1 MMVVMKKE
9 HSQQELQA
17 VLDHLQEAGL
27 AAHTSTG
34 VERTVIGVIG
44 HIYPE
49 LSDELRSLPGVDQ
62 TVPISKPYKLA
73 SRELKPHD
81 TIVKVGNVEIG
92 GGSTVV
98 IAGQCSVD
106 TPDQMMA
113 TAQAVKEAGG
123 HLLRGGAFKP
133 RSSPHAFRGLVDEGL
148 RILAEAGAAYG
159 LPTVSEVMD
168 PRDVEV
174 VAERVD
180 LLQIGTRN
188 AQNYF
193 LLDEVGNC
201 NKPVLLKRGMAC
213 SVEEWLLCAE
223 YVLARGNPN
232 VILCERGIRTF
243 ETGTRFTLDVAAIP
257 LAKRLSH
264 LPVIADPSHGTGR
277 WYLVEPLSMACVAAG
292 ADGLMVEIHPDPD
305 RALSDG
311 AQSLNFANFHRLM
324 ERVKVVSEAVQRP
337 FARNSERK

>member
-1 MMVVMKKE
+1 MMVVMKKD
-9 HSQQELQA
+9 HTQQDLQA
-17 VLDHLQEAGL
+17 VLDHLQEEGL
-27 AAHTSTG
+27 SAHMSMG

-49 LSDELRSLPGVDQ
+49 LADELRAFPGVDE

-73 SRELKPHD
+73 SRELKPDD
-81 TIVKVGNVEIG
+81 TIVKVGNIEVG
-92 GGSTVV
+92 NGSTVI

-106 TPDQMMA
+106 TPEQMMA
-113 TAQAVKEAGG
+113 TAKVVKETGG

-133 RSSPHAFRGLVDEGL
+133 RSSPHAFRGLVEEGL

-168 PRDVEV
+168 PRDVET
-174 VAERVD
+174 VAEHVD

-193 LLDEVGNC
+193 LLDEVGNSK
-201 NKPVLLKRGMAC
+201 KPVLLKRGMAC
-213 SVEEWLLCAE
+213 TIEEWLLSAE

-243 ETGTRFTLDVAAIP
+243 ETGTRYTLDLAAIP

-264 LPVIADPSHGTGR
+264 LRSSPTPATAPGTGT
-277 WYLVEPLSMACVAAG
+277 W
-292 ADGLMVEIHPDPD
+292 
-305 RALSDG
+305 
-311 AQSLNFANFHRLM
+311 
-324 ERVKVVSEAVQRP
+324 
-337 FARNSERK
+337 

>member
-9 HSQQELQA
+9 HSQQELEA
-17 VLDHLQEAGL
+17 VLGHLEERGL
-27 AAHTSTG
+27 AAHTSQG

-49 LSDELRSLPGVDQ
+49 LSEELRAFPGVDT

-73 SRELKPHD
+73 SRELRPHD
-81 TIVKVGNVEIG
+81 TVVRVGDVEVG
-92 GGSTVV
+92 GGSTVI

-123 HLLRGGAFKP
+123 HILRGGAFKP
-133 RSSPHAFRGLVDEGL
+133 RSSPHAFRGLVEEGL
-148 RILAEAGAAYG
+148 RILADAGAAYS

-168 PRDVEV
+168 PRDVDL
-174 VAERVD
+174 VAEHVD

-193 LLDEVGNC
+193 LLDEVGKC
-201 NKPVLLKRGMAC
+201 DKPVLLKRGMAC

-223 YVLARGNPN
+223 YVLARGNQQ

-277 WYLVEPLSMACVAAG
+277 WYLVEPMSMASIAAG

-311 AQSLNFANFHRLM
+311 PQSLNFANFRQLM
-324 ERVKVVSEAVQRP
+324 ERVRLVSDAVQHP
-337 FARNSERK
+337 FARV

>member
-1 MMVVMKKE
+1 MMVVMKKD
-9 HSQQELQA
+9 HSPQELQA
-17 VLDHLQEAGL
+17 VLDHLEGGGL
-27 AAHTSTG
+27 SGHTIFG
-34 VERTVIGVIG
+34 VERTVIGVVG
-44 HIYPE
+44 QIYPE
-49 LSDELRSLPGVDQ
+49 LSEELRGLPGVDE
-62 TVPISKPYKLA
+62 TVPISRPYKLA

-81 TIVKVGNVEIG
+81 TVVKVGSVEVG

-106 TPDQMMA
+106 TPDQMLA
-113 TAQAVKEAGG
+113 TAQVVKEAGG
-123 HLLRGGAFKP
+123 HILRGGAFKP
-133 RSSPHAFRGLVDEGL
+133 RSSPHAFRGLVEEGL

-174 VAERVD
+174 VAEHVD

-201 NKPVLLKRGMAC
+201 DKPVLLKRGMAC

-277 WYLVEPLSMACVAAG
+277 WYLVEPMAMASVAAG
-292 ADGLMVEIHPDPD
+292 ADGLMIEVHPNPD
-305 RALSDG
+305 KALSDG
-311 AQSLNFANFHRLM
+311 AQSLTFANFHRLM
-324 ERVKVVSEAVQRP
+324 SRLSVVTEAMQRP
-337 FARNSERK
+337 LVRS

>member
-9 HSQQELQA
+9 HSQQDLQT

-27 AAHTSTG
+27 SAQMSTG
-34 VERTVIGVIG
+34 VERTVIGIIG

-49 LSDELRSLPGVDQ
+49 LSDELRALPGVDE

-73 SRELKPHD
+73 SRELKPQN
-81 TIVKVGNVEIG
+81 TVVRVGNVEVG
-92 GGSTVV
+92 AGTTVV

-106 TPDQMMA
+106 TPEQMME
-113 TAQAVKEAGG
+113 TAKAVKDAGG
-123 HLLRGGAFKP
+123 HMLRGGAFKP
-133 RSSPHAFRGLVDEGL
+133 RSSPHAFRGLVEEGL
-148 RILAEAGAAYG
+148 RILAEAGAAVG

-168 PRDVEV
+168 PRDVET
-174 VAERVD
+174 VAEHVD

-193 LLDEVGNC
+193 LLDEVGNSD
-201 NKPVLLKRGMAC
+201 KPVLLKRGMAC

-264 LPVIADPSHGTGR
+264 LPVVADPSHGTGR
-277 WYLVEPLSMACVAAG
+277 WYLVEPMSLASVAAG
-292 ADGLMVEIHPDPD
+292 ADGVMVEIHPNPD

-311 AQSLNFANFHRLM
+311 AQSLTFANFHLLM
-324 ERVKVVSEAVQRP
+324 DHVRSLSDALHRP
-337 FARNSERK
+337 FARV

>member
-9 HSQQELQA
+9 HSQKELQA
-17 VLDHLQEAGL
+17 VLDHLQEKGL
-27 AAHTSTG
+27 AAHMSVG
-34 VERTVIGVIG
+34 VERTVVGVVG

-49 LSDELRSLPGVDQ
+49 LSEELRALPGVDE

-73 SRELKPHD
+73 SRELRPHD
-81 TIVKVGNVEIG
+81 TVVTVGNVEIG

-106 TPDQMMA
+106 TPDQMLA
-113 TAQAVKEAGG
+113 TAKAVKEAGG
-123 HLLRGGAFKP
+123 HILRGGAFKP

-174 VAERVD
+174 VAEHVD

-193 LLDEVGNC
+193 LLDEVGKSD
-201 NKPVLLKRGMAC
+201 KPVLLKRGMAC

-223 YVLARGNPN
+223 YVLARGNKQ

-277 WYLVEPLSMACVAAG
+277 WYLVEPMSMAAIAAG
-292 ADGLMVEIHPDPD
+292 ADGLMVEIHPNPD
-305 RALSDG
+305 KALSDG

-324 ERVKVVSEAVQRP
+324 ESVRAISETVKRPLARV
-337 FARNSERK
+337 

>member
-9 HSQQELQA
+9 HSQQDLQA
-17 VLDHLQEAGL
+17 VLDHLQERGL
-27 AAHTSTG
+27 SAHMSTG

-49 LSDELRSLPGVDQ
+49 LADELHAFPGVDG

-73 SRELKPHD
+73 SRELKPAD

-98 IAGQCSVD
+98 VAGQCSVD
-106 TPDQMMA
+106 TPEQMLE
-113 TAQAVKEAGG
+113 TARAVKAAGG

-148 RILAEAGAAYG
+148 RILAEAGAAVG

-174 VAERVD
+174 VAEHVD

-188 AQNYF
+188 AQNYY

-201 NKPVLLKRGMAC
+201 DKPVLLKRGMAC

-232 VILCERGIRTF
+232 VILCERGIGTF

-277 WYLVEPLSMACVAAG
+277 WYLVEPMSLASVAAG

-311 AQSLNFANFHRLM
+311 AQSLNFENFRRLM
-324 ERVKVVSEAVQRP
+324 GRLRVLSEALEHP
-337 FARNSERK
+337 LARI

>member
-1 MMVVMKKE
+1 MMVVMKKD
-9 HSQQELQA
+9 HSPQELQA
-17 VLDHLQEAGL
+17 VLDHLEGGGL
-27 AAHTSTG
+27 SGHMIIG
-34 VERTVIGVIG
+34 VERKVIGVVG
-44 HIYPE
+44 QIYPE
-49 LSDELRSLPGVDQ
+49 LSDELRGLSGVDE
-62 TVPISKPYKLA
+62 TVPISRPYKLA
-73 SRELKPHD
+73 SRELRPHD
-81 TIVKVGNVEIG
+81 TIVKVGDVEVG

-106 TPDQMMA
+106 TPDQMLA
-113 TAQAVKEAGG
+113 TAKVVRESGG
-123 HLLRGGAFKP
+123 HILRGGAFKP
-133 RSSPHAFRGLVDEGL
+133 RSSPHAFRGLVEEGL

-174 VAERVD
+174 VAEHVD

-264 LPVIADPSHGTGR
+264 LPVVADPSHGTGR
-277 WYLVEPLSMACVAAG
+277 WYLVEPMAMASVAAG
-292 ADGLMVEIHPDPD
+292 ADGVMIEVHPNPD
-305 RALSDG
+305 KALSDG
-311 AQSLNFANFHRLM
+311 AQSLTFANFRRLM
-324 ERVKVVSEAVQRP
+324 SRLGVVSDAMQRP
-337 FARNSERK
+337 LART

>member
-9 HSQQELQA
+9 HSQQDLQA
-17 VLDHLQEAGL
+17 VLDHLQERGL
-27 AAHTSTG
+27 SAHMSTG

-49 LSDELRSLPGVDQ
+49 LADELHAFPGVDG

-73 SRELKPHD
+73 SRELKPAD
-81 TIVKVGNVEIG
+81 TVVKVGNVEIG
-92 GGSTVV
+92 NGETVV

-106 TPDQMMA
+106 TPEQMLE
-113 TAQAVKEAGG
+113 TARAVRAAGG

-148 RILAEAGAAYG
+148 RILADAGAAVG

-174 VAERVD
+174 VAEHVD

-188 AQNYF
+188 AQNYY

-201 NKPVLLKRGMAC
+201 DKPVLLKRGMAC

-277 WYLVEPLSMACVAAG
+277 WYLVEPMSLASVAAG

-311 AQSLNFANFHRLM
+311 AQSLTFANFAHLM
-324 ERVKVVSEAVQRP
+324 DGVRAVSDAVRRPLARV
-337 FARNSERK
+337 

>member
-9 HSQQELQA
+9 HSQQDLQA
-17 VLDHLQEAGL
+17 VLDHLREAGL
-27 AAHTSTG
+27 SAHMSMG
-34 VERTVIGVIG
+34 VERTVVGVIG

-49 LSDELRSLPGVDQ
+49 LAEELRAFPGVDE

-81 TIVKVGNVEIG
+81 TVVKVGNVEVG
-92 GGSTVV
+92 AGTTVV

-106 TPDQMMA
+106 TPEQMME
-113 TAQAVKEAGG
+113 TALAVKEAGG
-123 HLLRGGAFKP
+123 HMLRGGAFKP

-148 RILAEAGAAYG
+148 RILAEAGAAVG

-168 PRDVEV
+168 PRDVEI
-174 VAERVD
+174 VAEHVD

-193 LLDEVGNC
+193 LLDEVGNAD
-201 NKPVLLKRGMAC
+201 KPVLLKRGMAC

-264 LPVIADPSHGTGR
+264 LPVISDPSHGTGR
-277 WYLVEPLSMACVAAG
+277 WYLVEPMSLASVAAG
-292 ADGLMVEIHPDPD
+292 ADGLMVEIHPNPD

-311 AQSLNFANFHRLM
+311 AQSLTFANFHKLM
-324 ERVKVVSEAVQRP
+324 DRVRSLSDALQRP
-337 FARNSERK
+337 LARV

>member
-1 MMVVMKKE
+1 MMVVMKKD
-9 HSQQELQA
+9 HSPQELQA
-17 VLDHLQEAGL
+17 VLDHLEGGGL
-27 AAHTSTG
+27 SGHMIIG
-34 VERTVIGVIG
+34 VERKVIGVVG
-44 HIYPE
+44 QIYPE
-49 LSDELRSLPGVDQ
+49 LSDELRALPGVDE
-62 TVPISKPYKLA
+62 TVPISRPYKLA
-73 SRELKPHD
+73 SRELRPHD
-81 TIVKVGNVEIG
+81 TIVKVGDVEVG

-106 TPDQMMA
+106 TPDQMLA
-113 TAQAVKEAGG
+113 TAKVVKESGG
-123 HLLRGGAFKP
+123 HILRGGAFKP
-133 RSSPHAFRGLVDEGL
+133 RSSPHAFRGLVEEGL

-174 VAERVD
+174 VAEHVD

-264 LPVIADPSHGTGR
+264 LPVVADPSHGTGR
-277 WYLVEPLSMACVAAG
+277 WYLVEPMAMASVAAG
-292 ADGLMVEIHPDPD
+292 ADGVMIEVHPNPD
-305 RALSDG
+305 KALSDG
-311 AQSLNFANFHRLM
+311 AQSLTFANFRRLM
-324 ERVKVVSEAVQRP
+324 ERVRAVSETVQRP
-337 FARNSERK
+337 FACV

>member
-9 HSQQELQA
+9 HSQQELEA
-17 VLDHLQEAGL
+17 VLDHLQERGL
-27 AAHTSTG
+27 AAHTSQG

-49 LSDELRSLPGVDQ
+49 LSEEIRAFPGVDT

-73 SRELKPHD
+73 SRELRPHD
-81 TIVKVGNVEIG
+81 TVVRVGDVEVG
-92 GGSTVV
+92 GGSTVI

-113 TAQAVKEAGG
+113 TAQVVKEAGG
-123 HLLRGGAFKP
+123 HILRGGAFKP
-133 RSSPHAFRGLVDEGL
+133 RSSPHAFRGLVEEGL
-148 RILAEAGAAYG
+148 RILADAGAAYG

-168 PRDVEV
+168 PRDVDL
-174 VAERVD
+174 VAEHVD

-193 LLDEVGNC
+193 LLDEVGKC
-201 NKPVLLKRGMAC
+201 DKPVLLKRGMAC

-223 YVLARGNPN
+223 YVLARGNQQ

-277 WYLVEPLSMACVAAG
+277 WYLVEPMSMASIAAG

-311 AQSLNFANFHRLM
+311 PQSLNFANFRRLM
-324 ERVKVVSEAVQRP
+324 ERVRVVSDAVQHP
-337 FARNSERK
+337 FARV

>member
-1 MMVVMKKE
+1 MKKD
-9 HSQQELQA
+9 HAPQDVDT
-17 VLDHLQEAGL
+17 VLSFLQESGL
-27 AAHTSTG
+27 SGHTIFG
-34 VERTVIGVIG
+34 VERVVIGVVG
-44 HIYPE
+44 QIYPE
-49 LSDELRSLPGVDQ
+49 LSEELRGLPGVDE

-73 SRELKPHD
+73 SRELRPHD
-81 TIVKVGNVEIG
+81 TVVKVGSVEIG

-98 IAGQCSVD
+98 VAGQCSVD
-106 TPDQMMA
+106 TPDQMLA

-123 HLLRGGAFKP
+123 HILRGGAFKP

-174 VAERVD
+174 VAEHVD

-201 NKPVLLKRGMAC
+201 DKPVLLKRGMAC

-223 YVLARGNPN
+223 YVLARGNKQ

-277 WYLVEPLSMACVAAG
+277 WYLVEPMSMASIAAG
-292 ADGLMVEIHPDPD
+292 ADGLMVEVHPNPD

-311 AQSLNFANFHRLM
+311 AQSLNFANFRRLM
-324 ERVKVVSEAVQRP
+324 ERVRLVSDAVQRP
-337 FARNSERK
+337 FARV

>member
-1 MMVVMKKE
+1 MMVVMKKD
-9 HSQQELQA
+9 HSPQELQA
-17 VLDHLQEAGL
+17 VLDHLEEGGL
-27 AAHTSTG
+27 SGHMIVG
-34 VERTVIGVIG
+34 VERIVIGVVG
-44 HIYPE
+44 RIYPE
-49 LSDELRSLPGVDQ
+49 LSDELRAFPGVDG

-73 SRELKPHD
+73 SRELKPAD

-92 GGSTVV
+92 NGETVV

-106 TPDQMMA
+106 TPEQMLE
-113 TAQAVKEAGG
+113 TARAVKAAGG

-148 RILAEAGAAYG
+148 RILADAGAAVG

-174 VAERVD
+174 VAEHVD

-188 AQNYF
+188 AQNYY

-201 NKPVLLKRGMAC
+201 DKPVLLKRGMAC

-277 WYLVEPLSMACVAAG
+277 WYLVEPMSLASVAAG

-311 AQSLNFANFHRLM
+311 AQSLNFENFRRLM
-324 ERVKVVSEAVQRP
+324 GRLRVLSEALEHP
-337 FARNSERK
+337 LARI

>member
-1 MMVVMKKE
+1 MLE
-9 HSQQELQA
+9 
-17 VLDHLQEAGL
+17 
-27 AAHTSTG
+27 
-34 VERTVIGVIG
+34 
-44 HIYPE
+44 
-49 LSDELRSLPGVDQ
+49 
-62 TVPISKPYKLA
+62 
-73 SRELKPHD
+73 
-81 TIVKVGNVEIG
+81 
-92 GGSTVV
+92 
-98 IAGQCSVD
+98 
-106 TPDQMMA
+106 
-113 TAQAVKEAGG
+113 TARAVKAAGG

-148 RILAEAGAAYG
+148 RILADAGAAVG

-174 VAERVD
+174 VAEHVD

-188 AQNYF
+188 AQNYY

-201 NKPVLLKRGMAC
+201 DKPVLLKRGMAC

-277 WYLVEPLSMACVAAG
+277 WYLVEPMSLASVAAG

-311 AQSLNFANFHRLM
+311 AQSLNFENFRRLM
-324 ERVKVVSEAVQRP
+324 GRLRVLSEALEHP
-337 FARNSERK
+337 LARI

>member
-1 MMVVMKKE
+1 MMVVMKKD
-9 HSQQELQA
+9 HSPQELQA
-17 VLDHLQEAGL
+17 VLDHLEGGGL
-27 AAHTSTG
+27 SGHTIFG
-34 VERTVIGVIG
+34 VERTVIGVVG
-44 HIYPE
+44 QIYPE
-49 LSDELRSLPGVDQ
+49 LSEELRGLPGVDE
-62 TVPISKPYKLA
+62 TVPISRPYKLA
-73 SRELKPHD
+73 SRELRPHD
-81 TIVKVGNVEIG
+81 TVVKVGGVEVG

-106 TPDQMMA
+106 TPDQMLA
-113 TAQAVKEAGG
+113 TAQVVKEAGG
-123 HLLRGGAFKP
+123 HILRGGAFKP
-133 RSSPHAFRGLVDEGL
+133 RSSPHAFRGLVEEGL

-174 VAERVD
+174 VAEHVD

-201 NKPVLLKRGMAC
+201 DKPVLLKRGMAC

-277 WYLVEPLSMACVAAG
+277 WYLVEPMAMASVAAG
-292 ADGLMVEIHPDPD
+292 ADGLMIEVHPNPD
-305 RALSDG
+305 KALSDG
-311 AQSLNFANFHRLM
+311 AQSLTFANFHRLM
-324 ERVKVVSEAVQRP
+324 SRLSVVTEAMQRP
-337 FARNSERK
+337 LVRS

>member
-1 MMVVMKKE
+1 MMVVMKKD
-9 HSQQELQA
+9 HSPQELQA
-17 VLDHLQEAGL
+17 VLDHLEGGGL
-27 AAHTSTG
+27 SGHTIFG
-34 VERTVIGVIG
+34 VERTVIGVVG
-44 HIYPE
+44 QIYPE
-49 LSDELRSLPGVDQ
+49 LSEELRGLPGVDE
-62 TVPISKPYKLA
+62 TVPISRPYKLA

-81 TIVKVGNVEIG
+81 TVVKVGSVEVG

-98 IAGQCSVD
+98 IAGQF
-106 TPDQMMA
+106 
-113 TAQAVKEAGG
+113 
-123 HLLRGGAFKP
+123 LRGGAFKP
-133 RSSPHAFRGLVDEGL
+133 RSSPHAFRGLVEEGL

-174 VAERVD
+174 VAEHVD

-201 NKPVLLKRGMAC
+201 DKPVLLKRGMAC

-277 WYLVEPLSMACVAAG
+277 WYLVEPMAMASVAAG
-292 ADGLMVEIHPDPD
+292 ADGLMIEVHPNPD
-305 RALSDG
+305 KALSDG
-311 AQSLNFANFHRLM
+311 AQSLTFANFHRLM
-324 ERVKVVSEAVQRP
+324 SRLSVVTEAMQRP
-337 FARNSERK
+337 LVRS

>member
-1 MMVVMKKE
+1 MMVVMKKDYTPE
-9 HSQQELQA
+9 NLEG
-17 VLDHLQEAGL
+17 VMNHLKEFGL
-27 AAHTSTG
+27 AGHTIFG
-34 VERTVIGVIG
+34 VERVVIGVVG
-44 HIYPE
+44 RIYPE
-49 LSDELRSLPGVDQ
+49 LSEELRGLPGVDE

-73 SRELKPHD
+73 SRELRPHD
-81 TIVKVGNVEIG
+81 TVVTVGNVEIG

-106 TPDQMMA
+106 TPDQMLA
-113 TAQAVKEAGG
+113 TAKAVKEAGG
-123 HLLRGGAFKP
+123 HILRGGAFKP

-174 VAERVD
+174 VAEHVD

-193 LLDEVGNC
+193 LLDEVGKSD
-201 NKPVLLKRGMAC
+201 KPVLLKRGMAC

-223 YVLARGNPN
+223 YVLARGNKQ

-277 WYLVEPLSMACVAAG
+277 WYLVEPMSMAAIAAG
-292 ADGLMVEIHPDPD
+292 ADGLMVEIHPNPD
-305 RALSDG
+305 KALSDG
-311 AQSLNFANFHRLM
+311 AQSLNFANFRHLMDRL
-324 ERVKVVSEAVQRP
+324 RVVSKAMDRP
-337 FARNSERK
+337 VARAPGQT